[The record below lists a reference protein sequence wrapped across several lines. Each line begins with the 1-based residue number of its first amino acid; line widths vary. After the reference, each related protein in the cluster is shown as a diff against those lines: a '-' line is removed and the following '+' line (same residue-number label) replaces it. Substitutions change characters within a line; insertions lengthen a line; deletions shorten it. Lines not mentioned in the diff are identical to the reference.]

1 MALIKCNNCGKEIS
15 DKATTC
21 IHCGEKVNIK
31 NNAEKPIKKASKK
44 GILIIGG
51 ILLATILVGVTIFLV
66 LNHNSKSYI
75 GKWEHNIT
83 WKRGNKT
90 TRTSYAY
97 IELLKNGTFN
107 YAGYDTNDLEN
118 KITYSGT
125 YNENNGIIYVY
136 FKYFNIN
143 VLVFSIYFK
152 FKF

>member
-1 MALIKCNNCGKEIS
+1 M
-15 DKATTC
+15 
-21 IHCGEKVNIK
+21 
-31 NNAEKPIKKASKK
+31 
-44 GILIIGG
+44 IIGG
-51 ILLATILVGVTIFLV
+51 VLLAIVLIGITIFLV

-107 YAGYDTNDLEN
+107 YVGYDINDLEN

-125 YNENNGIIYVY
+125 YNESNGIIYVY
-136 FKYFNIN
+136 FKYDEQDYTGKLYIN
-143 VLVFSIYFK
+143 DNKLCMNG
-152 FKF
+152 